1 MFSRP
6 CPTLVEPVKVTE
18 VGVAM
23 VMITADRSHSA
34 AMARLSLP
42 SASGWAGS
50 GRLDRGDQFAA
61 RVAAPGLD
69 TLPDGDGRDHQ
80 SSDGVGATPAQQS
93 VQQQADQQ
101 HRDDAIGAILISRA
115 CLDAPD
121 RHR

>member
-50 GRLDRGDQFAA
+50 GRLD
-61 RVAAPGLD
+61 
-69 TLPDGDGRDHQ
+69 
-80 SSDGVGATPAQQS
+80 STPAQQS